1 MPSPNEPG
9 GPGGPN
15 EPGGPRDPTRIAL
28 TDERRATLKHAL
40 GTLFAERFDEQLSD
54 FRGDELV
61 DFFLRQLGPA
71 VYNQAIADAR
81 GFMLERLDDL
91 DAEFFEPEA

>member
-1 MPSPNEPG
+1 MPAPNEPKG
-9 GPGGPN
+9 
-15 EPGGPRDPTRIAL
+15 PTRIAL
-28 TDERRATLKHAL
+28 TDERRDALKHELKAL
-40 GTLFAERFDEQLSD
+40 FVERFDEELSD

-61 DFFLRQLGPA
+61 DFFLRRLGPA

-91 DAEFFEPEA
+91 DAEFFEPDP